1 MYIWKNKQKNNI
13 IITNNCINIQFSYA
27 EEKDYE

>member
-1 MYIWKNKQKNNI
+1 MYIWKNKQKNDI
-13 IITNNCINIQFSYA
+13 ITTNNCINIQSGYA

>member
-1 MYIWKNKQKNNI
+1 MYIWKNKQKNDI
-13 IITNNCINIQFSYA
+13 IITNNCINIQFDYT